1 MPAKRRMMPT
11 LCMVSTSIRA
21 SIIARSLSKDHYGK
35 KWMSSMVASG
45 KGGRPPSLL
54 AFGTWGLLTASA
66 TDAHCTFEK
75 YDKIPLVGG
84 AIEWHHNYFYRVR
97 DERNRNAPV

>member
-1 MPAKRRMMPT
+1 M
-11 LCMVSTSIRA
+11 
-21 SIIARSLSKDHYGK
+21 
-35 KWMSSMVASG
+35 
-45 KGGRPPSLL
+45 L

-84 AIEWHHNYFYRVR
+84 AIEWHQNYFYRVR